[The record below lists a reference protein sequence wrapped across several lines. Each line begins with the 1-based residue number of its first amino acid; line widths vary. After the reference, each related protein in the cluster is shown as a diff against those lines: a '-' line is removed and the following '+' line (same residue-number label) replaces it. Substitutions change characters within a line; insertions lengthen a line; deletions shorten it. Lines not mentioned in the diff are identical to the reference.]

1 MSFPP
6 NHNLDLSFN
15 LTSQD
20 LVAIFQTRCQLLLQG
35 RLVHLHKADYHRLQA
50 APSLTSW
57 RIIKQIITPSCSVK
71 VKTQYLKHQAH
82 YLQ

>member
-6 NHNLDLSFN
+6 NHSLDLSFN

-20 LVAIFQTRCQLLLQG
+20 LVATFQTKCQLLLQG
-35 RLVHLHKADYHRLQA
+35 RPVHLHKANYQRLQA
-50 APSLTSW
+50 APFLTSW
-57 RIIKQIITPSCSVK
+57 GIIKLIITPSCSVQ

-82 YLQ
+82 NLQ